1 MDSVG
6 EGEDGIIWENGIEH
20 VYYHIRNKSPVQVQ
34 CMKQDAWGWCTE
46 MTQRDGMRREV
57 RGGFSMGN
65 TCTPVVDSCQGM
77 AKPIQ
82 YWKVISI
89 QLK

>member
-1 MDSVG
+1 MG

-46 MTQRDGMRREV
+46 MTQKDDMGREV
-57 RGGFSMGN
+57 VVGVQDGERMYTLGGFMSMDGKTN
-65 TCTPVVDSCQGM
+65 T
-77 AKPIQ
+77 I
-82 YWKVISI
+82 
-89 QLK
+89 L